1 MYAIELLQF
10 EDILLSKRYI
20 VLSKITHF
28 TQTLTRKINKT
39 VVNSQSKY

>member
-1 MYAIELLQF
+1 MYAIALLQF
-10 EDILLSKRYI
+10 EDIMLSKRYI

-28 TQTLTRKINKT
+28 TQTLSRKINKR